1 VCFIYNVITCL
12 LISYGLNGVFSYRI
26 IPSVYDR
33 WELLEEK
40 CMLTNEEIL
49 AQSYTRDLDIG
60 ALIKK
65 IFKKN
70 E

>member
-1 VCFIYNVITCL
+1 
-12 LISYGLNGVFSYRI
+12 
-26 IPSVYDR
+26 
-33 WELLEEK
+33 
-40 CMLTNEEIL
+40 MLTNEEIL